1 MQRGLEMNRA
11 WFRVLRI
18 LLILLVLT
26 GCSHAPKPTA
36 LVSAKE
42 AFDDLRAAV
51 RDEIKDPARAA
62 EVAGLVDQ
70 MEQMMI
76 ESTEARK
83 DHAVRLRSLI
93 ANYDASEEDF
103 KAAFREFNAKK
114 TGRQDR
120 LLVIDQRAKSLT
132 TDKEW
137 KPIVKAGRRAFEA
150 AVRAEKGM

>member
-18 LLILLVLT
+18 LLILLVLA

-114 TGRQDR
+114 SSRQDR
-120 LLVIDQRAKSLT
+120 LLVIDQRARSLT

-137 KPIVKAGRRAFEA
+137 KAIVKAGRRAFEA
-150 AVRAEKGM
+150 AVRAEQAM